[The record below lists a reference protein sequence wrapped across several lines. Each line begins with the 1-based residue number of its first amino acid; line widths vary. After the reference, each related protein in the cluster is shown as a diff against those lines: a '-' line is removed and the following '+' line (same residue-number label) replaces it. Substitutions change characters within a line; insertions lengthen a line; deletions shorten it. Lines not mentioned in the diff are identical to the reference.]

1 MSTGISL
8 LEHLGRALDP
18 RVKRTQRYELLDF
31 LVIALCATLGA
42 TDDWVSVV
50 ESGKAKQK

>member
-1 MSTGISL
+1 MSIGISL

-31 LVIALCATLGA
+31 LVIALCATLGV